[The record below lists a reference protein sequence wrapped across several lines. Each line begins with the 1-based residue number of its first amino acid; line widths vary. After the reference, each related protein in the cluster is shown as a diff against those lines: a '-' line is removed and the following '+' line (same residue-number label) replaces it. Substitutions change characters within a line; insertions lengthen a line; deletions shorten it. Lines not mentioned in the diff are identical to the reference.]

1 MNQGDLG
8 DLANLDTQ
16 TLLEHLPGVRFPA
29 EKEQVADTAEQNDAP
44 GSWCRRSGTQTPNAS
59 TDLMR
64 SYRRCK
70 GARRALALCPPELSD
85 PVVYPPVCA

>member
-29 EKEQVADTAEQNDAP
+29 EKDEIVRTAEQNDAP
-44 GSWCRRSGTQTPNAS
+44 QELVEKIRNADTQRFNGPDEVLQAVQG
-59 TDLMR
+59 R
-64 SYRRCK
+64 
-70 GARRALALCPPELSD
+70 
-85 PVVYPPVCA
+85 

>member
-8 DLANLDTQ
+8 DLVNLDTQ

-44 GSWCRRSGTQTPNAS
+44 GS
-59 TDLMR
+59 
-64 SYRRCK
+64 
-70 GARRALALCPPELSD
+70 
-85 PVVYPPVCA
+85 